1 MLLQQGHNLSQ
12 TKLQQLVNKK
22 MTEQLSIAS
31 TVGNINSRKTL
42 TQAQQNPKLSVQQS

>member
-12 TKLQQLVNKK
+12 TELQQLVNKK
-22 MTEQLSIAS
+22 MTQLSIAS